1 MTKAKR
7 ILLIMTD
14 QQRWDT
20 IHALGCKG
28 AITPNLDQLTRECT
42 VFEKCYTPSP
52 VCAPARLSM
61 YSGLYPGKHGSTN
74 NSPDILYTGN
84 GMYGM
89 LSEAGYRTCSIGKM
103 HFVRD
108 RYDLHGLKER
118 ITQEELPDP
127 SADDYTKFLLET
139 EYDYVIDYNGQ
150 RSEMY
155 YIPQISQ
162 LPQKYHPTQWIGDK
176 TVEFLEGLNPEEP
189 TFLMASFIHP
199 HPPYAPPVPWNKLHR
214 SEMLLPF
221 APDNS
226 QDLISYHNY
235 KQNMYKG
242 LSAGVDN
249 HLLTLMKDY
258 YYSCITFVDYQI
270 GRIFQALKKRG
281 LYDDTLIIFTS
292 DHGELLGDYHCL
304 GKRTMLDAVAK
315 VPLLVKYPGK
325 DASHCTDVCSL
336 LDLMPTILNYAG
348 IPLPQELD
356 GQNLFCANNTREF
369 VYSQY
374 SSGTTGL
381 YMIVSNND
389 KLIYSAADQRYW
401 YFEHF
406 PEEKDQYSPANP
418 RCVHMKKLLN
428 EFIACDCSLNKEKE
442 AVDMEQI
449 RQNYYYTL
457 IKQDSVKR
465 MADEK
470 AQLPPGYEIDLDIQ
484 YTWKHET
491 WKRDK

>member
-61 YSGLYPGKHGSTN
+61 YSRLYPGKHGSTN

-176 TVEFLEGLNPEEP
+176 TVEFLEGLNSRGAH
-189 TFLMASFIHP
+189 FFDGVFHS
-199 HPPYAPPVPWNKLHR
+199 PP
-214 SEMLLPF
+214 
-221 APDNS
+221 
-226 QDLISYHNY
+226 
-235 KQNMYKG
+235 
-242 LSAGVDN
+242 SA
-249 HLLTLMKDY
+249 L
-258 YYSCITFVDYQI
+258 
-270 GRIFQALKKRG
+270 
-281 LYDDTLIIFTS
+281 
-292 DHGELLGDYHCL
+292 
-304 GKRTMLDAVAK
+304 RT
-315 VPLLVKYPGK
+315 
-325 DASHCTDVCSL
+325 
-336 LDLMPTILNYAG
+336 
-348 IPLPQELD
+348 
-356 GQNLFCANNTREF
+356 TR
-369 VYSQY
+369 
-374 SSGTTGL
+374 
-381 YMIVSNND
+381 
-389 KLIYSAADQRYW
+389 
-401 YFEHF
+401 
-406 PEEKDQYSPANP
+406 P
-418 RCVHMKKLLN
+418 
-428 EFIACDCSLNKEKE
+428 
-442 AVDMEQI
+442 MEQTAP
-449 RQNYYYTL
+449 Q
-457 IKQDSVKR
+457 
-465 MADEK
+465 
-470 AQLPPGYEIDLDIQ
+470 
-484 YTWKHET
+484 
-491 WKRDK
+491 